1 MPTRPTGASATV
13 GSALLAQRHGF
24 VVHHLPSPES
34 DRVRS
39 SAVAAGLLLVC
50 LAVGQADA
58 QTGGPVIAADPTSG
72 SAPLAVG
79 FRVSPPPA
87 GATVDF
93 GDGTTGSLHPA
104 PVCAICPSLATAG
117 HVYQRP
123 GSYVARLLANGQPIS
138 GATVMVR
145 AN

>member
-1 MPTRPTGASATV
+1 
-13 GSALLAQRHGF
+13 
-24 VVHHLPSPES
+24 
-34 DRVRS
+34 VRS
-39 SAVAAGLLLVC
+39 SAVAVAGLLLVC

-72 SAPLAVG
+72 PAPLAVG

-87 GATVDF
+87 GATIDF
-93 GDGTTGSLHPA
+93 GDGTTDSLHSA
-104 PVCAICPSLATAG
+104 PVCYTCPPLATAG

-123 GSYVARLLANGQPIS
+123 GSYVARLLANGRPI
-138 GATVMVR
+138 ADAAVAVH